1 MNKLY
6 EKYIKKESLP
16 TLFCPGCGNG
26 IIQVAAMEAM
36 EKLGCKDETACVSGI
51 GCSSWIP
58 CYYKLDVIHTMHG
71 RALPF
76 AEGLKLSQPD
86 KKILV
91 FTGDGDCVAI
101 GGNHLLHAAARN
113 IDLTVVMVNNNIYGM
128 TGGQKSPTTPLGAK
142 TKTSPFGCIDMPIN
156 ACGLVMT
163 LGASYVAR
171 WTTAHPVQLAK
182 SIAEGMEHKGFAFIE
197 VLSQC
202 PVQAG
207 KNVWG
212 EKDPAKIMELYKKYT
227 YMTQPGEVD
236 PAGARSTNAVEG
248 KLPIGVFRNNPEEP
262 EYLEKVEAKLREN
275 GIER

>member
-1 MNKLY
+1 MNRLY
-6 EKYIKKESLP
+6 EKYIKKEALP

-36 EKLGCKDETACVSGI
+36 EKLGCKDDVACVSGI

-76 AEGLKLSQPD
+76 AEGLKLSRPD

-128 TGGQKSPTTPLGAK
+128 TGGQKSPTTPLEAK
-142 TKTSPFGCIDMPIN
+142 TKTSPYGCIDMPID
-156 ACGLVMT
+156 ACSLVAN

-182 SIAEGMEHKGFAFIE
+182 SIAEGMEHNGFSFIE
-197 VLSQC
+197 VFSQC

-207 KNVWG
+207 KNIWG
-212 EKDPAKIMELYKKYT
+212 EKDPAKIMEIYKKNT
-227 YMTQPGEVD
+227 FLVKP
-236 PAGARSTNAVEG
+236 
-248 KLPIGVFRNNPEEP
+248 EP
-262 EYLEKVEAKLREN
+262 EADRKSVV
-275 GIER
+275 

>member
-1 MNKLY
+1 MNRLY
-6 EKYIKKESLP
+6 EKYIKKEALP

-36 EKLGCKDETACVSGI
+36 EKLGCKDDVDCVSGI

-76 AEGLKLSQPD
+76 AEGLKLSRPD

-128 TGGQKSPTTPLGAK
+128 TGGQKSPTTPLEAK
-142 TKTSPFGCIDMPIN
+142 TKTSPYGCIDMPID
-156 ACGLVMT
+156 ACSLVAN

-182 SIAEGMEHKGFAFIE
+182 SIAEGMEHNGFSFIE
-197 VLSQC
+197 VFSQC

-207 KNVWG
+207 KNIWG
-212 EKDPAKIMELYKKYT
+212 EKDPAKIMEIYKKNT
-227 YMTQPGEVD
+227 FLVKPEPEALKGNSIPEKCD
-236 PAGARSTNAVEG
+236 G
-248 KLPIGVFRNNPEEP
+248 KYPIGVFINNPEAV
-262 EYLEKVEAKLREN
+262 EYLDKVEAKL
-275 GIER
+275 IECGVR

>member
-26 IIQVAAMEAM
+26 IIQRAAMEAI
-36 EKLGCKDETACVSGI
+36 EKLGCKEDTACVSGI

-58 CYYKLDVIHTMHG
+58 CYLQLDVIHTMHG

-91 FTGDGDCVAI
+91 FTGDGDCMAI

-128 TGGQKSPTTPLGAK
+128 TGGQKSPTTPLEAK
-142 TKTSPFGCIDMPIN
+142 TKTSPYGCIDMPMN

-171 WTTAHPVQLAK
+171 WTTAHPVQLAR
-182 SIAEGMEHKGFAFIE
+182 SIAEGMDHKGFSFIE

-207 KNVWG
+207 KSVWG
-212 EKDPAKIMELYKKYT
+212 EKDPAKIMELYKKGT
-227 YMTQPGEVD
+227 FMIK
-236 PAGARSTNAVEG
+236 AGAADADNATVTEAVDG
-248 KLPIGVFRNNPEEP
+248 ILPVGVFRNNPDAP
-262 EYLEKVEAKLREN
+262 EYLEKVEAKLTECGVR
-275 GIER
+275 